1 MGYCVSN
8 GILQKNF
15 KNLRYRI
22 TGYFK
27 QIKDLY
33 FGKEQ
38 VKWTTGKSLC
48 FKLPGSHA
56 ADYNKTA
63 RRSVKLDAS
72 RFTYIEKPG
81 LVNLLILQVDKMA
94 SGNKYE
100 VDRKCFIMK
109 AWSFAN

>member
-8 GILQKNF
+8 GILPKKF

-38 VKWTTGKSLC
+38 VKCL
-48 FKLPGSHA
+48 KLPGSHA
-56 ADYNKTA
+56 VDYNKTA

-81 LVNLLILQVDKMA
+81 LVHLLILQVDKMA

-100 VDRKCFIMK
+100 VDRKCFITK
-109 AWSFAN
+109 A